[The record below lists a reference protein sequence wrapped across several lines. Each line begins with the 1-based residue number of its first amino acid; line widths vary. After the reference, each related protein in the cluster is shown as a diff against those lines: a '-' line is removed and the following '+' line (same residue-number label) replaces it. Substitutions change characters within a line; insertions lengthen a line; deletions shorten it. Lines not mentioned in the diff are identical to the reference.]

1 MCDRLSVVGLEGDIL
16 SDLPTPVTD
25 GVLPF
30 FFFGRGVN
38 LERLR
43 IDVKHTSE
51 KSESKFDSGVFVW
64 YVNRMNFPSIKTLLK
79 LGITRDEAKQ
89 IREAMLVDDR
99 GLTVANEVLKAHG
112 VESIGLPDGCFDR
125 CEQPE
130 VDIQYVNRGDT
141 YDITLMKV
149 NGHYRVGSWGD
160 EVEAF
165 DNRR

>member
-1 MCDRLSVVGLEGDIL
+1 
-16 SDLPTPVTD
+16 
-25 GVLPF
+25 
-30 FFFGRGVN
+30 
-38 LERLR
+38 
-43 IDVKHTSE
+43 
-51 KSESKFDSGVFVW
+51 
-64 YVNRMNFPSIKTLLK
+64 
-79 LGITRDEAKQ
+79 
-89 IREAMLVDDR
+89 MLVDDR